1 MGSIVTFY
9 SYKGGVGRSM
19 ALANVAV
26 LLARRG
32 KKVLAVDWDLEA
44 PGLTRYFAYLK
55 PKQDGLGLLQLLLT
69 RGNSDSSV
77 DYKSYLSKLEDT
89 DSGMSFDILPSGQ
102 EADPDYS
109 RNLERFDWHV
119 FFREGG
125 GDFFEKLR
133 AQWKA
138 EYDVVLIDSRTG
150 LTDSGGIC
158 TIQMPDIVVA
168 MFTANYQSLYGVKD
182 VMTLARQSRKRLSF
196 DRPLLNVI
204 PLPSRFG
211 TRSEFRESKKW
222 LDEFAYVLR
231 EFFAEWLPSN
241 ASPRQVLERMKIP
254 QVDYFSFG
262 ERLAVV
268 EDSSSDS
275 EGMTPPYNMLTDLI
289 ESDLKNVNTILP
301 PESWKMSSQRESTKR
316 TKRLDGY
323 QYDIYFSY
331 DHDVHTTVWLREQF
345 WPFLRY
351 HLEMLSPNKLTP
363 FFDLQEV
370 RTGSRWESIIS
381 DALKGSRVCLA
392 IFTPQYFRNSW
403 SVAELETFLRR
414 SHEVGYPLV
423 VPVLLAGDQPNL
435 PRAVRDIHIADFR
448 PFFFTERFPKTPLD
462 FYAGEFSNTKFLDFD
477 VAVRQLAGDLI
488 KRNGEVPAFSAASR
502 VVSPGEVPGTEPG
515 SVRRRKRIG

>member
-1 MGSIVTFY
+1 
-9 SYKGGVGRSM
+9 M

-44 PGLTRYFAYLK
+44 PGLPRYFAYLK

-69 RGNSDSSV
+69 RGNSDSSS
-77 DYKSYLSKLEDT
+77 DYKSYLSKVEDT
-89 DSGMSFDILPSGQ
+89 DSGMSFDVLPSGH

-109 RNLERFDWHV
+109 RNLERFDWHT

-138 EYDVVLIDSRTG
+138 EYDIVLIDSRTG

-168 MFTANYQSLYGVKD
+168 MFTANYQSLYGVRD
-182 VMTLARQSRKRLSF
+182 VMRLAQQSRQRLSF
-196 DRPLLNVI
+196 DRMLMNVI

-222 LDEFAYVLR
+222 LDEFANAMG

-289 ESDLKNVNTILP
+289 ESDLKNLSTILP
-301 PESWKMSSQRESTKR
+301 PESWKVSSQRESTKR
-316 TKRLDGY
+316 AKSADDGY
-323 QYDIYFSY
+323 QYDIYLSY
-331 DHDVHTTVWLREQF
+331 DHDVHTTSWVREQF
-345 WPFLRY
+345 WPLLLL
-351 HLEMLSPNKLTP
+351 HLETLSPNKLTP
-363 FFDLQEV
+363 FFDLPEV
-370 RTGSRWESIIS
+370 RTHSHWESILS

-392 IFTPQYFRNSW
+392 FFTPRYFRSSW
-403 SVAELETFLRR
+403 SVSELETFLKR
-414 SHEVGYPLV
+414 SREVGHPLV
-423 VPVLLAGDQPNL
+423 LPVLLAGDNQHL
-435 PRAVRDIHIADFR
+435 PREVRDIQIADFSDY
-448 PFFFTERFPKTPLD
+448 FFTSAAFRNSPKSL
-462 FYAGEFSNTKFLDFD
+462 KFED
-477 VAVRQLAGDLI
+477 AVRQLAGDLI
-488 KRNGEVPAFSAASR
+488 KRINEAPPFNPNWRVVNPGELRNRFSAVARS
-502 VVSPGEVPGTEPG
+502 
-515 SVRRRKRIG
+515 